1 MVKRD
6 IFAEATIYEVFRQ
19 TINAIIEVA
28 NADGNATELAAIVTK
43 LETLKDDLM
52 YEESAG
58 RQMPADTFPEEAP

>member
-1 MVKRD
+1 MANRNV
-6 IFAEATIYEVFRQ
+6 FAEDTIYDVFRQ
-19 TINAIIEVA
+19 IINAVIEVA

-43 LETLKDDLM
+43 LETLKDDLT

>member
-43 LETLKDDLM
+43 LETLKDDLT

-58 RQMPADTFPEEAP
+58 RQVPADTFPEEAP

>member
-43 LETLKDDLM
+43 LETLKDDLT